1 MIVVNA
7 RFLTQK
13 LTGVQRFAFE
23 MSCQL
28 MELYHDDILF
38 VAPRNIRRSRYSDQ
52 LKPVLIGKYTGYLW
66 EQYELPRYLK
76 KRGCPLLLNLCN
88 LAPVVYRNKIST
100 IHDITFVKYPAD
112 YPFRMRWMYKML
124 VPHILNTSI
133 RIITVSHFSK
143 NEISAYYQIPKDKI
157 HVVYNAVNA
166 SFGPQRNER
175 LLSERYIMAF
185 ASTGENK
192 NFKMIMQSFIKVNE
206 QYKDIKLYVIGE
218 CLREKEYDEL
228 RLHDS
233 IVFMG
238 RVSDEKLIELYSN
251 AIAFV
256 FPSLYEGFGIPVIEA
271 QACGCPVIASNV
283 TTFPEI
289 LGASALCIDP
299 HKTDGFVDAILS
311 LFRDIELRDKYIKL
325 GYDNVTRFSWQ
336 KSGKELMRIMNSL
349 S

>member
-100 IHDITFVKYPAD
+100 IHDITYVKYPAD

-133 RIITVSHFSK
+133 RIITVSQFSK

-157 HVVYNAVNA
+157 YVVYNAVNA

-218 CLREKEYDEL
+218 CLREKEYEEL
-228 RLHDS
+228 RQHDS

-238 RVSDEKLIELYSN
+238 RVSDKELIELYSN

-311 LFRDIELRDKYIKL
+311 LFHDTKLRDELIKL

-336 KSGKELMRIMNSL
+336 ESGKELIRVIKSL

>member
-133 RIITVSHFSK
+133 RIITVSTT
-143 NEISAYYQIPKDKI
+143 
-157 HVVYNAVNA
+157 V
-166 SFGPQRNER
+166 
-175 LLSERYIMAF
+175 LSIVPF
-185 ASTGENK
+185 ASPK
-192 NFKMIMQSFIKVNE
+192 NDTNRSVAK
-206 QYKDIKLYVIGE
+206 
-218 CLREKEYDEL
+218 
-228 RLHDS
+228 
-233 IVFMG
+233 
-238 RVSDEKLIELYSN
+238 
-251 AIAFV
+251 A
-256 FPSLYEGFGIPVIEA
+256 EA
-271 QACGCPVIASNV
+271 
-283 TTFPEI
+283 
-289 LGASALCIDP
+289 
-299 HKTDGFVDAILS
+299 AILTM
-311 LFRDIELRDKYIKL
+311 LFP
-325 GYDNVTRFSWQ
+325 TRMA
-336 KSGKELMRIMNSL
+336 ERAL

>member
-7 RFLTQK
+7 RFLTQS
-13 LTGVQRFAFE
+13 LTGVQRFAYE
-23 MSCQL
+23 ISCQL
-28 MELYHDDILF
+28 KKLYGEEIVF
-38 VAPRNIRRSRYSDQ
+38 VAPSNIRSSNHAEC
-52 LKPVLIGKYTGYLW
+52 LNPILIGKHTGYLW
-66 EQYELPRYLK
+66 EQYELPQFL
-76 KRGCPLLLNLCN
+76 RGEGSPLLINLCN
-88 LAPVVYRNKIST
+88 LAPIAYRNKIST
-100 IHDITFVKYPAD
+100 IHDITYVKYPAD
-112 YPFRMRWMYKML
+112 YPFLMRWMYKML

-166 SFGPQRNER
+166 SFCPHRNER
-175 LLSERYIMAF
+175 LLSENYIMAF

-218 CLREKEYDEL
+218 CLREKEYEEL
-228 RLHDS
+228 RQHDS

-238 RVSDEKLIELYSN
+238 RVSDEELIELYSN

-283 TTFPEI
+283 STFPEI
-289 LGASALCIDP
+289 LGASALCLDP
-299 HKTDGFVDAILS
+299 HKIDSFVNAILS
-311 LFRDIELRDKYIKL
+311 LCNDKKLRDEIIKL
-325 GYDNVTRFSWQ
+325 GYDNVMRFSWQ
-336 KSGKELMRIMNSL
+336 NSGKELKRIINSL